1 MRKDTIIKF
10 FQMITGMVLTAASF
24 GLVIIPKGFAMAG
37 VTGFSK
43 VLTELIPIQLSLM
56 VLIVNIILLI
66 LGIVFVG
73 KKFAVKTVS
82 VSLMFPV
89 ALEYFMQLSFNCKDW
104 NAIICIIIGGIM
116 LGSGAGLVLRSG
128 ASGGGFDIFAVILK
142 KKFNLSIAAVLNV
155 CDAVVI
161 ILQALGNPPIQTLY
175 GILVI
180 TISARITGLFADFK
194 AIEHPDKSALSI
206 NM

>member
-73 KKFAVKTVS
+73 KKFAVKTVA
-82 VSLMFPV
+82 VSLTFPV
-89 ALEYFMQLSFNCKDW
+89 ALEYFMQLSFNCKDC

-155 CDAVVI
+155 CDSVVI